1 MMCQVIF
8 LYEKNN
14 NNENKVQSL
23 FNKNKR
29 HHIYPKKKKKRTTY
43 EHIKSTR
50 DQPQNVKVT
59 YYTH

>member
-8 LYEKNN
+8 LYEKKNN

-29 HHIYPKKKKKRTTY
+29 HHIYPKKNAR
-43 EHIKSTR
+43 HMNI
-50 DQPQNVKVT
+50 
-59 YYTH
+59 

>member
-1 MMCQVIF
+1 MR
-8 LYEKNN
+8 KNN

-29 HHIYPKKKKKRTTY
+29 HHIYPKKKRTTY

-59 YYTH
+59 YDTH